1 MKSKFLYGALSVGFF
16 IVLFL
21 GVIMFTDLF
30 FNSSSSFFDRM
41 SDVTKIFE
49 GLGK

>member
-1 MKSKFLYGALSVGFF
+1 MGKKVFYSALSVGFF
-16 IVLFL
+16 VLLFV
-21 GVIMFTDLF
+21 GVVMLSDLF